1 MSRVRKELDRMSDE
15 AKDELAGDVRKTAT
29 RLVRVGAACTRKHP
43 VLVLGG
49 GALLAALAVWR
60 LGRPAPVVVECP
72 HAAPKRVGWVSKL
85 FRMGRFG
92 LAWALSFAS
101 KRAENP
107 RTREPDSPPEG
118 QV

>member
-1 MSRVRKELDRMSDE
+1 MTRARKELDRMRAE
-15 AKDELAGDVRKTAT
+15 ARHELAGDVRKTGA
-29 RLVRVGAACTRKHP
+29 RLVRVGGACTRKHP

-60 LGRPAPVVVECP
+60 MSRSAPCVVECP
-72 HAAPKRVGWVSKL
+72 HVAPKRVGWVSKL

-101 KRAENP
+101 NRAENI
-107 RTREPDSPPEG
+107 RA
-118 QV
+118 